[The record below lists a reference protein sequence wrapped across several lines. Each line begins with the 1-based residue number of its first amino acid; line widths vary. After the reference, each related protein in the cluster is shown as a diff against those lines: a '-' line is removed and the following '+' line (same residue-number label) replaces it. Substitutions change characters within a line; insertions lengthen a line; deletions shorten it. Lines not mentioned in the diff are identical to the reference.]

1 MRSDGIVSNVPV
13 VGRYSTDQ
21 VSVGFRTGI
30 DWTRCAEAYI
40 LQKDVRPA
48 SKATY
53 AKALHAFLAWAEE
66 NGVDL
71 NIVGKVDILRYKED
85 LHKQELSANTQ
96 NLYIVAVRGF
106 YAWLSEVGLYGDVA
120 KGVKT
125 ARHSKKYRKL
135 HLTEDQSVRLLDV
148 AENEGIR
155 NYALVNLMLRTGLR
169 TVEVARANVG
179 HVEVIDSRRV
189 LRVWG
194 KGKDSPDDFVIL
206 SDEAYEPLKRYLD
219 TRTGV
224 RASDPLFAGEGR
236 GSSGHRLT
244 TRMIQLIVKRELR
257 AIGLDSHSYSAH
269 SLRRTCGVQILK
281 NGGTMFDVQ
290 TVLRHLSPATS
301 QIYVDGVKDEMRMQS
316 APEFLLNKSFKS
328 KSNVTT
334 GA

>member
-1 MRSDGIVSNVPV
+1 MQSDGIVSSVPV
-13 VGRYSTDQ
+13 VGGRTSSQ
-21 VSVGFRTGI
+21 GGVGFSVGF
-30 DWTRCAEAYI
+30 DWARCADAYV

-53 AKALHAFLAWAEE
+53 AKALHAFLAWADR

-71 NIVGKVDILRYKED
+71 NVVGKVDILRYKES
-85 LHKQELSANTQ
+85 LHEQELSANTQ

-120 KGVKT
+120 RGVKT

-135 HLTEDQSVRLLDV
+135 HLTEEQGVRLLDV
-148 AENEGIR
+148 AEEEGTR

-169 TVEVARANVG
+169 TVEVSRANVG
-179 HVEVIDSRRV
+179 HVEVIDGRRV

-206 SDEAYEPLKRYLD
+206 SDEAYEPLRRYLD
-219 TRTGV
+219 TRAGL

-236 GSSGHRLT
+236 GSRGHRLT
-244 TRMIQLIVKRELR
+244 TRTIQLIVKRELR
-257 AIGLDSHSYSAH
+257 RIGLDSHSYSAH

-301 QIYVDGVKDEMRMQS
+301 QIYVDGVKDEMRIQS
-316 APEFLLNKSFKS
+316 APEFLLNDSFKQ
-328 KSNVTT
+328 KNNVTA